1 MIIKS
6 TLKYDNKEYNL
17 EYHDC
22 DDFYSLPYEKCTQIY
37 GVCFYKEKI
46 VIGFGTSWSLIGGT
60 IERSKKEDIN
70 NTLIREIQ
78 EESNMKVLESYPIG
92 YQIVT
97 DNLGNSIYQLRSVA
111 KVEPIGKFE
120 KDPDNDIKKIKL
132 IEPSEYSKYFD
143 WGEIGERIIQ
153 RAIELKQRYNI

>member
-1 MIIKS
+1 MVIKNK
-6 TLKYDNKEYNL
+6 LKYDNNEYKL

-22 DDFYSLPYEKCTQIY
+22 ENFYTLPYEKCNQIY

-60 IERSKKEDIN
+60 IEREKKEDIN
-70 NTLIREIQ
+70 DTLIREVR
-78 EESNMKVLESYPIG
+78 EESNMKVLRSYPIG
-92 YQIVT
+92 YQKVT

-120 KDPDNDIKKIKL
+120 KDPDNGIKKIKL
-132 IEPSEYSKYFD
+132 INPNEYKDYFD
-143 WGEIGERIIQ
+143 WGKIGERIIQ
-153 RAIELKQRYNI
+153 RAIELKNRYNI

>member
-1 MIIKS
+1 
-6 TLKYDNKEYNL
+6 
-17 EYHDC
+17 
-22 DDFYSLPYEKCTQIY
+22 
-37 GVCFYKEKI
+37 
-46 VIGFGTSWSLIGGT
+46 
-60 IERSKKEDIN
+60 
-70 NTLIREIQ
+70 
-78 EESNMKVLESYPIG
+78 MKVLVSYPIG

-132 IEPSEYSKYFD
+132 IEPSEYNKYFD

-153 RAIELKQRYNI
+153 RAIELKQQYNIYC